1 MLRSDFPAGPSLSP
15 GASSGG
21 RHVGVALQVL
31 PAATRPFA
39 HTTMPPRA
47 HRGARA
53 GRRGTPRAV
62 PARAARCGWRSRR
75 CCRVGASFRRT
86 TRAASADSGVRPYP
100 GSRRYVRITANP
112 EAGPEP
118 LSTVSLPIPRSA
130 AGGTPSAAWRTYRP
144 DRPCLA
150 TRARGIPSF
159 GQNPARLVSVCPTKN
174 RYTFRHPRSG
184 ALMRD
189 WGVVCDA
196 GSDEWR
202 VPGELALASVIP
214 VTQAA
219 PSAWGN
225 PSYRIEVHP
234 VSGSDPLFHNSAHSR
249 RILRAVLKKR

>member
-1 MLRSDFPAGPSLSP
+1 
-15 GASSGG
+15 
-21 RHVGVALQVL
+21 
-31 PAATRPFA
+31 
-39 HTTMPPRA
+39 MPPRA

-62 PARAARCGWRSRR
+62 PARAARCGSRSRR

-100 GSRRYVRITANP
+100 GSRRYVRITAKP
-112 EAGPEP
+112 GSRAG
-118 LSTVSLPIPRSA
+118 TTIHSLPADSALSSWRDALGGLEDISPGSALPRDP
-130 AGGTPSAAWRTYRP
+130 GERYTEFW
-144 DRPCLA
+144 
-150 TRARGIPSF
+150 
-159 GQNPARLVSVCPTKN
+159 QNPARLVSVCPTKN

-184 ALMRD
+184 ALVCD
-189 WGVVCDA
+189 WEVVCDA